1 VRPHAPLRAQKK
13 ARAGRVDLYYLD
25 ECGFSPTQPTGYS
38 WVPHGLRK
46 LVPYENP
53 VRRRAN
59 ALVAYR
65 PLGTRPTLRF
75 LVRPS
80 TLTAHDVV
88 ALLKRLPSPVRPCVV
103 VLDNAGIHVAREVR
117 RAAEDLKAQ
126 GLTLLY
132 LPAYAPELND
142 VEAVLQVLKHHEMP
156 ERSYSTLDALM
167 AAVRRALRRYRLRLH
182 HPGQHP
188 CPGA

>member
-1 VRPHAPLRAQKK
+1 MA
-13 ARAGRVDLYYLD
+13 
-25 ECGFSPTQPTGYS
+25 
-38 WVPHGLRK
+38 
-46 LVPYENP
+46 YENP

-59 ALVAYR
+59 ALIAYR
-65 PLGTRPTLRF
+65 PLGPKPTLRF
-75 LVRPS
+75 LVRPR

-88 ALLKRLPSPVRPCVV
+88 SLLRRLPSGKRPCVV

-117 RAAEDLKAQ
+117 RAAEELKVQ

-132 LPAYAPELND
+132 LPAYSPELND

-156 ERSYSTLDALM
+156 ERSYSTLDALL
-167 AAVRRALRRYRLRLH
+167 AAVRRALRRYRLRLA